1 VFIVVFARNTAQQE
15 EPQVKKSSRI
25 RASHVNTGTS
35 IDREELSSSGG
46 GCREFRH
53 PKLEVSTEATDS
65 TPYGGLSLAARLVS
79 RVRLPQAIDGALS
92 LLRAHRPF
100 TEADHVLTHAYN
112 LYIGGTCI
120 EDIAHLQTSE
130 PVRRLLG
137 AGRIPDP
144 TTAGDFL
151 RRFGAEDLRALDTA
165 IDEAQVR
172 AWKLA
177 HGKRKRAVAL
187 VDMDS
192 HVHAVYG
199 HQKEGTDFT
208 YKGTFGYHPLAI
220 TLAGTQECLRLVNRP
235 GNVTSADGAAGLL
248 HDVFPMLK
256 KHFQRVVVRGDSAF
270 ARQEIYEAC
279 EAHGQDFA
287 IVSPA
292 HRNFDEIA
300 ESLPEK
306 SWKRFRADSG
316 CRARRTPTRRKRG
329 RNVRRRTARAR
340 GKRDLKLERQWLA
353 EVEYRPARSQ
363 RSYRLVIRRQRIEES
378 NQGEL
383 FETWRYRFVISNMSK
398 RHSAEDV
405 VKLTYQRCDQ
415 ENIIEQLQNGVA
427 AMAMPTG
434 GFLANGAYLICARV
448 AHNLKSWLAQ
458 IALPKESVR
467 WEWKR
472 FRQSFVIIAARVV
485 RHAGG
490 VMVRIARSH
499 RFADAI
505 CRGIVRLQT

>member
-1 VFIVVFARNTAQQE
+1 M
-15 EPQVKKSSRI
+15 KKASRI

-35 IDREELSSSGG
+35 VDREDLSSSGRRG
-46 GCREFRH
+46 REFRH
-53 PKLEVSTEATDS
+53 PKLQVSTEDTDS
-65 TPYGGLSLAARLVS
+65 TPYGGLSLAARVVS
-79 RVRLPQAIDGALS
+79 CLRLPQAIDTVLN

-100 TEADHVLTHAYN
+100 SESDHVLTHAYN
-112 LYIGGTCI
+112 LFVGGTCI

-151 RRFGAEDLRALDTA
+151 RRFGVEDLSALDTA
-165 IDEAQVR
+165 IDEAQCR

-177 HGKRKRAVAL
+177 HGKRKRDLAL

-208 YKGTFGYHPLAI
+208 YKGNFGYHPLAI
-220 TLAGTQECLRLVNRP
+220 TMAETQECLRLVNRP
-235 GNVTSADGAAGLL
+235 GNVASADGAAALL
-248 HDVFPMLK
+248 GDVLPMLK
-256 KHFQRVVVRGDSAF
+256 RHFHRVVVRGDSAF

-287 IVSPA
+287 IVSPC
-292 HRNFDEIA
+292 HQNFEEIA
-300 ESLPEK
+300 ESLEEK
-306 SWKRFRADSG
+306 LWKPFRSSPVSPG
-316 CRARRTPTRRKRG
+316 KCRTPRRRKRG
-329 RNVRRRTARAR
+329 RNVRRHKARAR

-353 EVEYRPARSQ
+353 EVEYRPSRSKHC
-363 RSYRLVIRRQRIEES
+363 YRLVIRRQRIEES

-383 FETWRYRFVISNMSK
+383 FETWRYRFVITNMSK

-405 VKLTYQRCDQ
+405 VRLTYQRCDQ

-427 AMAMPTG
+427 GMAMPTG
-434 GFLANGAYLICARV
+434 GFLANGAHLICARL

-472 FRQSFVIIAARVV
+472 FRQSFVIVAARVT

-490 VMVRIARSH
+490 VVVRIARSH

-505 CRGIVRLQT
+505 CRGIVRLQI